1 MLGTCRNP
9 DNNPNIRHICQ
20 HFLNISYLNF
30 YILKQLWIYSCH
42 SWEKVFLFLLR
53 KTCAEKKTGINV
65 WVLKICVC
73 FSSSYQIILFTV
85 AAQAHFL
92 SYLHFAT
99 STPTMFQFMTQTNLT
114 LIGLPEIQSNKEFWC
129 DRIHGLH
136 IYKAHPC
143 TQLARTNSNERTLLN
158 VCDVTTNPPNA
169 HPLAHCLPLRV
180 SALWEICLLE
190 EDITSRRQPARLAP
204 LAKPSY
210 RGYSSGKLK
219 TTLAGVQ
226 SIMEIQK
233 PSSTCEWVMRRSR
246 GGVLL
251 YLQTV

>member
-1 MLGTCRNP
+1 M
-9 DNNPNIRHICQ
+9 
-20 HFLNISYLNF
+20 
-30 YILKQLWIYSCH
+30 
-42 SWEKVFLFLLR
+42 
-53 KTCAEKKTGINV
+53 
-65 WVLKICVC
+65 WVLKICVR
-73 FSSSYQIILFTV
+73 FSSLSNHLGFGGCPASLPFLFTLP
-85 AAQAHFL
+85 AI
-92 SYLHFAT
+92 S
-99 STPTMFQFMTQTNLT
+99 TMFQIMTQTNLT
-114 LIGLPEIQSNKEFWC
+114 LIGLPEIQSNEEFWC
-129 DRIHGLH
+129 DRIQGLH

-143 TQLARTNSNERTLLN
+143 TQLARTILN
-158 VCDVTTNPPNA
+158 VCDVTSNPPNA

-251 YLQTV
+251 YLQMV